1 MLAPMRIVSL
11 LASGT
16 ELCCALGA
24 GDRLV
29 GRSHECDH
37 PAWVKALP
45 AVSEPTFDISGS
57 SADIDRRVRERL
69 RAGEPLY
76 RVDEAALA
84 RLAPDV
90 LITQTHCEVCA
101 VTPAGLLAQN
111 PERVPN
117 LPRWASAGDPPTP
130 DAIHAGGAGAVPR
143 LERRQVVALSAGTLD
158 GILDGFRGVAR
169 VLDLVDAGERLIGE
183 LQERVRGV
191 ERAVAG
197 RPRPSVV
204 CLEWIAPIFCMGN
217 WGPELVA
224 RAGGDNRLGVS
235 GAHSTTGTWDEVRR
249 ADPEVLVIAPCGFD
263 IERTVRE
270 MPLLAAQ
277 PGWSDLRAVR
287 AGRVYVADGNLYFN
301 RSGPS
306 VFDSVRILAEI
317 LHEGALE
324 PTFEGRGWR
333 RY

>member
-1 MLAPMRIVSL
+1 MRIVSL

-37 PAWVKALP
+37 PAWVKTLP
-45 AVSEPTFDISGS
+45 AVSEPTFDVTGS
-57 SADIDRRVRERL
+57 SAAIDRRVRERL

-76 RVDEAALA
+76 RVDEELLA

-90 LITQTHCEVCA
+90 VITQTHCEVCA
-101 VTPAGLLAQN
+101 VTPGDLA
-111 PERVPN
+111 
-117 LPRWASAGDPPTP
+117 
-130 DAIHAGGAGAVPR
+130 HGGAGAAPR

-158 GILDGFRGVAR
+158 GILDGFRGVAQ
-169 VLDLVDAGERLIGE
+169 VLDLADAGERLIAE
-183 LQERVRGV
+183 RQESVHAV
-191 ERAVAG
+191 ERAVVG

-204 CLEWIAPIFCMGN
+204 CLEWIDPIFCMGN

-224 RAGGDNRLGVS
+224 RAGGDNRLGVA

-249 ADPEVLVIAPCGFD
+249 ADPEVLVIAPCGFA
-263 IERTVRE
+263 IERTAGE
-270 MPLLAAQ
+270 MPALTAQ
-277 PGWSDLRAVR
+277 AGWSDLRAVR
-287 AGRVYVADGNLYFN
+287 AGRVYLADGNLYFN

-324 PTFEGRGWR
+324 PTFEGQGWR
-333 RY
+333 RFRSPLPSAGEG

>member
-1 MLAPMRIVSL
+1 MRIVSL

-24 GDRLV
+24 GDQLV

-37 PAWVKALP
+37 PAWVRSLP
-45 AVSEPTFDISGS
+45 AVSQPTFDITGS
-57 SADIDRRVRERL
+57 SADIDRRVREKL

-76 RVDEAALA
+76 RVDEEQLA

-101 VTPAGLLAQN
+101 VTPGDLAHGPAAPQ
-111 PERVPN
+111 
-117 LPRWASAGDPPTP
+117 
-130 DAIHAGGAGAVPR
+130 
-143 LERRQVVALSAGTLD
+143 LERRQVVALSAGTLV

-169 VLDLVDAGERLIGE
+169 VLGLAEAGARLVGE
-183 LQERVRGV
+183 LEERVRAV
-191 ERAVAG
+191 ELAVAG

-204 CLEWIAPIFCMGN
+204 CLEWIDPIFCMGN

-224 RAGGDNRLGVS
+224 RAGGDNQLGVA

-263 IERTVRE
+263 IERTMRE
-270 MPLLAAQ
+270 MPALTAR

-287 AGRVYVADGNLYFN
+287 AGRVFVADGNLYFN

-306 VFDSVRILAEI
+306 VFDTVRILAEV
-317 LHEGALE
+317 LHEGTLE
-324 PTFEGRGWR
+324 PTFEGRAWQ